1 MYLERT
7 LWPSLEQSPRH
18 LEEMKPK
25 RRREAARVKRR
36 EKEIEC
42 EIERLRDGKRVR
54 EREKKIEIEI
64 KMERE

>member
-1 MYLERT
+1 MR
-7 LWPSLEQSPRH
+7 
-18 LEEMKPK
+18 PK

-54 EREKKIEIEI
+54 ERENKIDSEI